1 MGLGNADSLRKAGVS
16 HGAGGGVVV
25 AGPGARNARAAPLE
39 GVLARVE
46 FASDDVGFWVPV
58 GSQQS
63 MGDILDKGS
72 GH

>member
-1 MGLGNADSLRKAGVS
+1 MG
-16 HGAGGGVVV
+16 V
-25 AGPGARNARAAPLE
+25 AGWGARNARAAPSE